1 MKMRTKSTNLGMFV
15 CVFWVFIY
23 FYMAEVHIASLN
35 VNGARDYRKRAELYE
50 IIKQKK
56 IDVTLIQE
64 THSDVNNV
72 NDWIKEWEG
81 LSFFSH
87 NTTLS
92 GGVAILFAKTFN
104 PISYQVEEFVK
115 GRLLKVKAQVE
126 NYNFVFICV
135 YVPNST
141 IERMC
146 FLDALCSVLQNVS
159 NDDYLFLGGDFNC
172 TVSNCDRNHIEP
184 HMPSRK
190 RLIQII
196 NKHEL
201 SDVWRFFHE
210 DKKQYTWAHARDNVL
225 SLARLDR
232 FYVFKHHAGIFKNCC
247 IFPVGFSDH
256 CMVQCSFILN
266 SVKPKSAYWH
276 FNLTLLDNKEFIRTF
291 KLFWGDYRTKKASFQ
306 SLQKWWDF
314 GKVQI
319 KQYCQQYAQNSTK
332 ALNQSM
338 KDLETDIIKIQ
349 ELAESTKQQSYLKIL
364 SKRKNQLAEL
374 LGVKTQGA
382 LVRSRFVSLDQMDAP
397 SKFFFSL
404 ERKNGQKRI
413 IHALRSEE
421 GILLSNPVAIR
432 RRAIGFYEKLYR
444 SELRSDDINESV
456 FFKDLPKVSDE
467 ANAGISGALNLGE
480 LHKAVQ
486 SMESGRVPGIDG
498 IPVDFYKCF
507 WEEIG
512 EDLLEVLN
520 GSLDEGLLPLSCRRA
535 VLTLLPK
542 KGDLT
547 DIKKLETCFT
557 SV

>member
-1 MKMRTKSTNLGMFV
+1 MF
-15 CVFWVFIY
+15 
-23 FYMAEVHIASLN
+23 
-35 VNGARDYRKRAELYE
+35 
-50 IIKQKK
+50 
-56 IDVTLIQE
+56 
-64 THSDVNNV
+64 
-72 NDWIKEWEG
+72 
-81 LSFFSH
+81 
-87 NTTLS
+87 
-92 GGVAILFAKTFN
+92 
-104 PISYQVEEFVK
+104 
-115 GRLLKVKAQVE
+115 
-126 NYNFVFICV
+126 
-135 YVPNST
+135 
-141 IERMC
+141 C
-146 FLDALCSVLQNVS
+146 FTNVS

-319 KQYCQQYAQNSTK
+319 KQFCQQYAQNSTK

-547 DIKKLETCFT
+547 DIKNWRPVFT